1 MLDSFGTR
9 RVLELIHIH
18 FCVFNPE
25 KSLGCSTQWNNSFH
39 HMNFRGSRLPDEEDI
54 ARKDELPCLVMMI
67 LMNLEAGE
75 HLLPICV
82 LIYQKSM
89 VLAEGT
95 SA

>member
-9 RVLELIHIH
+9 RVLELINIH
-18 FCVFNPE
+18 FCVSNPE
-25 KSLGCSTQWNNSFH
+25 KSLGCSTQWNNSFGH
-39 HMNFRGSRLPDEEDI
+39 INFRGSRLPAEEDI
-54 ARKDELPCLVMMI
+54 ARKDELPC
-67 LMNLEAGE
+67 LEAGE